1 MEDVIDKAIYA
12 MEVSLRK
19 DGVDLDVSDSDTLR
33 DELQRIL
40 ENNGYYEE
48 LDSIND

>member
-40 ENNGYYEE
+40 ENNGYYED
-48 LDSIND
+48 LGSIND

>member
-19 DGVDLDVSDSDTLR
+19 DGVDINVSDSDILR
-33 DELQRIL
+33 DELQHIL

-48 LDSIND
+48 LDNIND

>member
-19 DGVDLDVSDSDTLR
+19 DGVDLDVGDSDILR
-33 DELQRIL
+33 DELQHIL
-40 ENNGYYEE
+40 ESNGYYED
-48 LDSIND
+48 LDDVND

>member
-48 LDSIND
+48 LDNIND

>member
-19 DGVDLDVSDSDTLR
+19 DGVDIDVGDSDILR
-33 DELQRIL
+33 DELQHIL

-48 LDSIND
+48 LDNIND

>member
-33 DELQRIL
+33 DELQCIL

-48 LDSIND
+48 LDNIND

>member
-19 DGVDLDVSDSDTLR
+19 DGVDIDVSDSDILR

-48 LDSIND
+48 LDNIND

>member
-19 DGVDLDVSDSDTLR
+19 DGVDLDVSDSDILR
-33 DELQRIL
+33 DELQHIL
-40 ENNGYYEE
+40 ENNGYYED
-48 LDSIND
+48 LYDIND

>member
-48 LDSIND
+48 LGNIND

>member
-19 DGVDLDVSDSDTLR
+19 DGVDLDVSDSDILR

-48 LDSIND
+48 LDNIND

>member
-19 DGVDLDVSDSDTLR
+19 DSVDLDVSDSDTLR

-48 LDSIND
+48 LDNIND

>member
-19 DGVDLDVSDSDTLR
+19 DGVDLDVSDSDILR
-33 DELQRIL
+33 DELQHIL

>member
-19 DGVDLDVSDSDTLR
+19 DGVDIDVSDSDILR
-33 DELQRIL
+33 DELQHIL

-48 LDSIND
+48 LDNIND

>member
-33 DELQRIL
+33 D
-40 ENNGYYEE
+40 
-48 LDSIND
+48 

>member
-19 DGVDLDVSDSDTLR
+19 DGVDLEGSDSDILR
-33 DELQRIL
+33 DELQHML
-40 ENNGYYEE
+40 ENNGYYED
-48 LDSIND
+48 LDDIND

>member
-19 DGVDLDVSDSDTLR
+19 DGVDIDVSDSDILR
-33 DELQRIL
+33 DELQHIL
-40 ENNGYYEE
+40 ESNGYYEE

>member
-19 DGVDLDVSDSDTLR
+19 DGVDIDVSDSDMLR
-33 DELQRIL
+33 DELQHIL
-40 ENNGYYEE
+40 ENGYYEE

>member
-19 DGVDLDVSDSDTLR
+19 DGVDIDVSDSDTLR

-48 LDSIND
+48 LDNIND